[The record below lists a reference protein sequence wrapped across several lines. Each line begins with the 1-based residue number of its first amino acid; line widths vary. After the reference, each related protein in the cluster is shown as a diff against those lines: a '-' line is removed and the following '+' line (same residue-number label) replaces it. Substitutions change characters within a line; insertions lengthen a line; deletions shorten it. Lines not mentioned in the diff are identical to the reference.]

1 MMQSPLFSEAVAKAV
16 AQALQNNQGSSS
28 ASSSSSKSPS
38 WEKHL
43 AKIDFKTPRLEF
55 TKKSALKLKTKVL
68 DKLSAEEYKMFVRPQ
83 DKSNVMKT
91 GFVKAV
97 KSALMA
103 GQDKAT
109 DGDHYSITEIETKHL
124 IMLAYNS
131 TKEELE

>member
-1 MMQSPLFSEAVAKAV
+1 
-16 AQALQNNQGSSS
+16 
-28 ASSSSSKSPS
+28 
-38 WEKHL
+38 
-43 AKIDFKTPRLEF
+43 
-55 TKKSALKLKTKVL
+55 
-68 DKLSAEEYKMFVRPQ
+68 MFVRPQ

-124 IMLAYNS
+124 IMFAYNS